1 MLSIGFI
8 VFFIICYCFVRIC
21 VYVAQI
27 FIIYIGT
34 SPVFRFFRSSRNL
47 SWICKTSLR
56 RTDFFPEKAAAAR
69 RRSRPRP
76 AFLPHGTCPAPEK
89 GREPSVFP
97 KTPSLFSFLLSGAG
111 PALIHPPA
119 YLAIRTLLPISSS
132 SFFPGS
138 STMPPNGICAM
149 SFQSSGTSNSFRT
162 ASLITGL

>member
-1 MLSIGFI
+1 MCVCCTNIYHIYRHIASFSIFQEQPQSFLDMQDFPPSDGLLP
-8 VFFIICYCFVRIC
+8 
-21 VYVAQI
+21 
-27 FIIYIGT
+27 GKG
-34 SPVFRFFRSSRNL
+34 SRSSQAAFSTQTGVPASRYL
-47 SWICKTSLR
+47 SC
-56 RTDFFPEKAAAAR
+56 
-69 RRSRPRP
+69 PR
-76 AFLPHGTCPAPEK
+76 K
-89 GREPSVFP
+89 RREPSVFP